1 MTDAPVTVREI
12 ERKYELPRDGP
23 PPALTGFAGV
33 AEETEAAPVE
43 LEAVYYDTHDL
54 RLLGDGVTLRRR
66 TGGDDAGW
74 HLKLPA
80 GRDAREEV
88 RLPPREYG
96 EVPVELAD
104 LVRARTRGR
113 GLGPVV
119 RMHTMR
125 HRRWLADA
133 DGRTLAEIATDQ
145 VTARTLDRDA
155 DDVCW
160 GEIEVELVGGGRE
173 VLEAVDAR
181 LREAGAE
188 LAAQANKLERVLG
201 DRLPVRTKP
210 RPPAAGATAGE
221 VVLAY
226 LAAQVRA
233 VLATDPNVRRDVP
246 DAVHQFRVALRRTR
260 STFRTYRKLLDPD
273 RTGALSAELSWL
285 AGTLAG
291 MRDGEV
297 MAERLRGDLAELSA
311 AGDLGPRAAQMSAR
325 VEAHFAR
332 TLARARADAL
342 RELDGPRYFAVLD
355 DLDALL
361 AGPPLTGRAG
371 RTAGDVLPPLV
382 GRAYDRLARAVAR
395 IDAAPDPAAAD
406 VATHDARKA
415 AKRARYAAEAA
426 EPVLGADARLL
437 ITRMKRL
444 QDVLGE
450 HQDAVVALPRI
461 QEIAAEAQ
469 AAGEDTFAYGLLYAR
484 ERRRAEEIRR
494 DLPAAWRHAD
504 RDHPWAGG

>member
-1 MTDAPVTVREI
+1 MTDAPVTVWEI

-23 PPALTGFAGV
+23 PPALAGVAGV
-33 AEETEAAPVE
+33 AEETEAVPVE
-43 LEAVYYDTHDL
+43 LEAVYYDTDDL

-80 GRDAREEV
+80 GRDTREEV
-88 RLPPREYG
+88 RLPPREAG
-96 EVPVELAD
+96 EVPGELAD

-113 GLGPVV
+113 TLGPVV
-119 RMHTMR
+119 RMHTVR

-133 DGRTLAEIATDQ
+133 DGRALAEIAADQ
-145 VTARTLDRDA
+145 VTAQTLDRDA

-160 GEIEVELVGGGRE
+160 GEIEVELVGGGRD
-173 VLEAVDAR
+173 VLDAVDAR

-188 LAAQANKLERVLG
+188 PAAQANKLERVLG

-210 RPPAAGATAGE
+210 RPPAADATAGD
-221 VVLAY
+221 VVMAY

-273 RTGALSAELSWL
+273 RTRALSTELSWL

-297 MAERLRGDLAELSA
+297 MAERLRGGLAELSA
-311 AGDLGPRAAQMSAR
+311 GDIGMRAAQMSAR

-342 RELDGPRYFAVLD
+342 RELNGPRYFAVLD

-395 IDAAPDPAAAD
+395 IDEAPDPAAAD

-437 ITRMKRL
+437 VTRMKRL

-461 QEIAAEAQ
+461 REIAAEAH

-494 DLPAAWRHAD
+494 DLPEAWRHAD
-504 RDHPWAGG
+504 RRHPWAGS